1 MTPDRQLF
9 EKAKRKG
16 ECWHRY
22 IEGGGNIC
30 VCGYST
36 GNPAK
41 GLAFHIDNSSNP
53 DFTTPEGF
61 FWLWERM
68 SESQDWLHF
77 WMFLYEKVRTNYQ
90 NQDDSSFWRIHLVGL
105 VNSGKCLI
113 NPLKFR
119 AALMEYWGIKEEL

>member
-1 MTPDRQLF
+1 MTPDQQLF
-9 EKAKRKG
+9 EKTKRKG
-16 ECWHRY
+16 ECWAVR
-22 IEGGGNIC
+22 I
-30 VCGYST
+30 
-36 GNPAK
+36 
-41 GLAFHIDNSSNP
+41 P